1 MSPCSICPESERV
14 VKNVEK
20 VKKEEGDG
28 MEVYVDQG
36 MKLQSGNTGPRI
48 DRAKLCLVRL
58 ITNALSKEGEV
69 TARS

>member
-1 MSPCSICPESERV
+1 MSPCSIGPESERV

-36 MKLQSGNTGPRI
+36 
-48 DRAKLCLVRL
+48 
-58 ITNALSKEGEV
+58 
-69 TARS
+69 